1 MDLENQEKFLVTN
14 RDELRRRHKGN
25 YKAVTNGEIYL
36 LPYEVSLRSKSDS
49 FFSSLSN
56 YDFLKNTDNDGQ
68 LTLKGLRQELWVL
81 DDENSNNDFW
91 KNFNDSALKTHLNT
105 ILGLTRSNKK
115 NKDWRQTYLKQA
127 KETDIDKPHHDDML
141 KCIYLL
147 AHMHKASPTFIRQ
160 LAVVNDAWSTDLR
173 VYYPRKDFVFSE
185 EYGGYLA
192 ELYSN
197 ILYYQPDEVR
207 KVLKNLDRL
216 IDKMVELSEE
226 IFRDILDR
234 RSADNDSPSLKILK
248 YNQISSITHHQA
260 LQRYLT
266 DKITGAFYDDS
277 FDCLKNR
284 DNHGLANERHYWLV
298 AAQCLRL
305 KLRNSMTKK
314 GDYWYSDNNQSI
326 SQQKVD
332 YLISLHANALA
343 ADALQDLKL
352 ESPGSKSGKKDTSL
366 PAAIRKMAEQNPQTV
381 NEILEAPALNV
392 ANIPEVYAKYML
404 YRTQYAEL
412 YREQRHLEF
421 IKKMRPNPK
430 INKVLSYIKRNNLNQ
445 IHTDIDKVER
455 RMKITNFLGGNIN
468 NIEDVPDFFEYRMHE
483 LPKRE

>member
-1 MDLENQEKFLVTN
+1 MASESQEKLLVTN
-14 RDELRRRHKGN
+14 KDELRRRHKGN
-25 YKAVTNGEIYL
+25 YEAVANGEIYL

-49 FFSSLSN
+49 FFLSLSN
-56 YDFLKNTDNDGQ
+56 YDFLKSTDIDGQ
-68 LTLKGLRQELWVL
+68 LTLKGLKQELQVL
-81 DDENSNNDFW
+81 DDEKSNSDFW
-91 KNFNDSALKTHLNT
+91 KNLNDSALKTHLNT
-105 ILGLTRSNKK
+105 ILGLYRGNKK
-115 NKDWRQTYLKQA
+115 NKDWRRTYLKQT
-127 KETDIDKPHHDDML
+127 KETDIDKPYHNDML
-141 KCIYLL
+141 KCLYLL
-147 AHMHKASPTFIRQ
+147 AHLHKASPTFIRQ
-160 LAVVNDAWSTDLR
+160 LALVNDAWSTDLR
-173 VYYPRKDFVFSE
+173 VYYPRKDFIFSE

-197 ILYYQPDEVR
+197 ILYHQPDEVR

-216 IDKMVELSEE
+216 IDKMVELSEG

-266 DKITGAFYDDS
+266 DKITGAFYNDS

-305 KLRNSMTKK
+305 KLRNPMTKK
-314 GDYWYSDNNQSI
+314 GDYWYSDGNQSI
-326 SQQKVD
+326 SQQDVD

-352 ESPGSKSGKKDTSL
+352 ESLGSKSGKKDTSL

-381 NEILEAPALNV
+381 NEILEAPALDV
-392 ANIPEVYAKYML
+392 ANIPEIYTKYIV

-412 YREQRHLEF
+412 YRKKRHLEF
-421 IKKMRPNPK
+421 IKNMKPNPK
-430 INKVLSYIKRNNLNQ
+430 VEKVLNYIKGNNLAQ
-445 IHTDIDKVER
+445 IHADVDEIERKVKL
-455 RMKITNFLGGNIN
+455 MNVLHGNMD
-468 NIEDVPDFFEYRMHE
+468 NIEGVTIVFEYGMHE